1 MNEKQII
8 REIMHQKRC
17 TQQQL
22 ADGLGYKSQ
31 ANVIGLLSLSKKG
44 MRTDIF
50 KRITDFLGCEIIIRD
65 TISGQE
71 WIVGEAEEEIPTPR
85 KMTKDEEIAMLREQL
100 ARYQGSDYE

>member
-31 ANVIGLLSLSKKG
+31 ANVIGLLSLSKLG

-50 KRITDFLGCEIIIRD
+50 KRICDYLGCDIIIKDR
-65 TISGQE
+65 ISKQE
-71 WIVGEAEEEIPTPR
+71 WIVGEMDETLSVPK

-100 ARYQGSDYE
+100 ARYQKGE